1 MTSSPLQPSAAD
13 PQTQTQ
19 TQPLATAP
27 AVRVDAAVFG
37 GGVAGMWLLDALVR
51 AGYDAVLIEKHALG
65 QGQTVCAQG
74 IIHSGLKYT
83 LKGGMTGSAQ
93 AIREMPALW
102 RRCLAGEDR
111 PDLRGTRV
119 RSESCL
125 LWRTQSLSS
134 KLGMVGARAGLKVRP
149 VRLTGEEVPEVL
161 RACPGGVFR
170 LDEQVIAPE
179 SLLQVLLERH
189 RERIIQADVDRFEV
203 VDDRVV
209 AFELHGRR
217 VEPAHLVL
225 TAGAG
230 NAELRRLI
238 GMPNETMQRRP
249 LHMVMMRS
257 PSLPLLQGH
266 CVDGARTRATIT
278 SDRDAAGQV
287 VWQVGGQVS
296 EDGVAMERDELL
308 AFARHE
314 VAAVLPGLD
323 LSGVEWAS
331 YRVDRAERQMPGNKR
346 PEDHAVLQERNVLTC
361 WPTKLALAPV
371 LAADIIRKLPPS
383 AKQQNGTGILPVN
396 TAEPLAAMPRPAVAP
411 PPWETADAWTRD
423 P

>member
-1 MTSSPLQPSAAD
+1 MTLPPPQPTAPDAQTHPQPIAA
-13 PQTQTQ
+13 
-19 TQPLATAP
+19 AP
-27 AVRVDAAVFG
+27 AVRVDVAIIG
-37 GGVAGMWLLDALVR
+37 GGIAGMWLLDELVR
-51 AGYDAVLIEKHALG
+51 AGHDAILIEKHALG

-102 RRCLAGEDR
+102 RRCLAGEDQ
-111 PDLRGTRV
+111 PDLQGTRV
-119 RSESCL
+119 RSDYCL

-149 VRLTGEEVPEVL
+149 VRLTGQDVPEAL

-179 SLLQVLLERH
+179 SMLAVLLKRH
-189 RERIIQADVDRFEV
+189 RDRVVQARLDRFEV
-203 VDDRVV
+203 IDDHV
-209 AFELHGRR
+209 AALEVHGRR
-217 VEPAHLVL
+217 IEPSHLVL

-257 PSLPLLQGH
+257 PTLPLLQGH
-266 CVDGARTRATIT
+266 CVDGAKTRATIT
-278 SDRDAAGQV
+278 SDRDTAGRV

-296 EDGVAMERDELL
+296 EDGVSMERDELL
-308 AFARHE
+308 AFARQE
-314 VAAVLPGLD
+314 VTAVLPGLD

-346 PEDHAVLQERNVLTC
+346 PEDHAVLHERNVFTC

-371 LAADIIRKLPPS
+371 LAADIIGRLDPPR
-383 AKQQNGTGILPVN
+383 T
-396 TAEPLAAMPRPAVAP
+396 EPADRTPDQWRDALADMPRPAVAP
-411 PPWETADAWTRD
+411 PPWETTDAWTRD